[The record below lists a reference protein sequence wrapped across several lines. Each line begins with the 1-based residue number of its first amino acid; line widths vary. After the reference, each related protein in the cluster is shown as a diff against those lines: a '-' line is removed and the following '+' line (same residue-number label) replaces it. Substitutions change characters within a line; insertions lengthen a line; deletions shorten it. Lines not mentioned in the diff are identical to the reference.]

1 MSDTENKAP
10 VEDVQM
16 DAPAAPEEQAPAA
29 ETSAEE
35 VKPAEDESKA
45 DQDEN
50 KKEAN
55 GDGAEADKEA
65 PVVDEEK
72 DDNVAANDE
81 DVEAEANEDN
91 EKPVSSKK
99 PKSSKNNGSAAPASS
114 RRKSA
119 GGSKAAV
126 EGNHSFKSGDI
137 VLTRL
142 KGYPPWRKSDL
153 ERGRACLV
161 TGRGTLIAFWLGLG
175 HDLFVPDHSFDRESF
190 VPYQAFFA
198 QRPSC

>member
-1 MSDTENKAP
+1 
-10 VEDVQM
+10 M

-35 VKPAEDESKA
+35 VKPAEDETKA